1 MAALAER
8 LRFWLYKWFKPFM
21 VSGLHSAEG
30 VYRKT
35 ARVSNTTAILH
46 ARKLKLGE
54 GVFIGHHNLIDASGG
69 LDIGEG
75 TQITNFVSILTHSSH
90 QSIRLHGANYTAVAE
105 PVAYNKQPVSIG
117 AYTFIGPHTVVMPG
131 SQLGKGCVVAAY
143 SMVKGSFP
151 DFAIISG
158 NPATQV
164 GDTRDGD
171 RELLKK
177 HPELTDA
184 YEKWAGKQW

>member
-1 MAALAER
+1 
-8 LRFWLYKWFKPFM
+8 M
-21 VSGLHSAEG
+21 VGGFRSADG
-30 VYRKT
+30 TYRKS
-35 ARVSNTTAILH
+35 ARVSTTTSILH
-46 ARKLKLGE
+46 AHKLQLGE

-90 QSIRLHGANYTAVAE
+90 QAIRLYGDRYIETTEPLAYTKA
-105 PVAYNKQPVSIG
+105 PVTIG
-117 AYTFIGPHTVVMPG
+117 AYTFIGPHSVIMPG
-131 SQLGKGCVVAAY
+131 SHIGKGCIVAAY

-158 NPATQV
+158 NPAEQV
-164 GDTRDGD
+164 GDTRQGD
-171 RELLKK
+171 RELLKE
-177 HPELTDA
+177 HPGLLEN